1 MNSFSGH
8 INKKQKEYYGAIGD
22 DMDIN
27 PISKS
32 DTNII
37 KELCELLK
45 KTGCTEATVIMNDFK
60 RLPDF
65 QIEEMLVDLNT
76 QKGNPIEGIGE
87 GQEEEKQKNIEFND
101 LRKSRY
107 KLRDIYM
114 YYQHEEEGYPCIYLN
129 ETPPQ
134 ATKLPVVSDVILKY
148 RSEAERDADLFILD
162 QLF

>member
-8 INKKQKEYYGAIGD
+8 IAKKQKEYYGAIGD
-22 DMDIN
+22 DMEIN
-27 PISKS
+27 PISKT

-45 KTGCTEATVIMNDFK
+45 KTGCSQATVIMNDFK
-60 RLPDF
+60 RLPDS
-65 QIEEMLVDLNT
+65 QIEEMLIELNT
-76 QKGNPIEGIGE
+76 SMGSAESYEENH
-87 GQEEEKQKNIEFND
+87 EEEKQKNIEFND

-107 KLRDIYM
+107 KLKDIYM

-129 ETPPQ
+129 ETPPN
-134 ATKLPVVSDVILKY
+134 ATKLPVVANVVLKY
-148 RSEAERDADLFILD
+148 RSETERDADLLILD